1 MLTRPSPTSRGLG
14 RFVSFRMGRWWK
26 LTAAGPRA
34 GACPLRRFFGGGD
47 GEAEDASAPSR
58 HTPAPRTGG
67 AAVPPASAFGSVFT
81 RPGPTSRG
89 LPPAAFWGD
98 GEAEDASAPSRHTP
112 APRAEARRLRLRD
125 AAGRARWKMA
135 YSRAGREGGFAGEG
149 GGFGSRGWGNWG
161 IGGFGDLGIW
171 GFGNL
176 GIRSLAWGQG
186 SVSPRAAML
195 APQAARA
202 AAENKPLVR
211 LVRKYASA
219 HRRPPFPVPAIHPC
233 CRPPRR
239 RRGHGGFPARPIFR
253 AAHPRCPPTP
263 PFAPLCAFA
272 PSHRIQ
278 FNVSSHIFPPVV
290 L

>member
-1 MLTRPSPTSRGLG
+1 MLRLQADTHPPHEQGGGSAACQRLRLRIHAPRPHEQGPAPCGVLGGRGGGRCFGSKQTHTCPTSRGPPPAFAWRSRARTLENGVFARGARRRVCGG
-14 RFVSFRMGRWWK
+14 RGRLRVERMGE
-26 LTAAGPRA
+26 L
-34 GACPLRRFFGGGD
+34 GD
-47 GEAEDASAPSR
+47 WR
-58 HTPAPRTGG
+58 
-67 AAVPPASAFGSVFT
+67 V
-81 RPGPTSRG
+81 
-89 LPPAAFWGD
+89 
-98 GEAEDASAPSRHTP
+98 
-112 APRAEARRLRLRD
+112 
-125 AAGRARWKMA
+125 
-135 YSRAGREGGFAGEG
+135 
-149 GGFGSRGWGNWG
+149 
-161 IGGFGDLGIW
+161 W

-278 FNVSSHIFPPVV
+278 FNVSLHIFPPVV

>member
-1 MLTRPSPTSRGLG
+1 MLRLQADTHPPHEQGGRQCRLPAPSAPYSR
-14 RFVSFRMGRWWK
+14 
-26 LTAAGPRA
+26 AQAPRA
-34 GACPLRRFFGGGD
+34 GACPLRRFGGTGRRKMLRLQAD
-47 GEAEDASAPSR
+47 THLPHEQRPAACVCVTQPGAHAGKWRIRARGAKAGLRGKGEAS
-58 HTPAPRTGG
+58 
-67 AAVPPASAFGSVFT
+67 
-81 RPGPTSRG
+81 
-89 LPPAAFWGD
+89 
-98 GEAEDASAPSRHTP
+98 
-112 APRAEARRLRLRD
+112 
-125 AAGRARWKMA
+125 
-135 YSRAGREGGFAGEG
+135 GREDG
-149 GGFGSRGWGNWG
+149 G
-161 IGGFGDLGIW
+161 IGGLAGLGIWEFGDLGIW

>member
-34 GACPLRRFFGGGD
+34 RACPLRRLGGGR
-47 GEAEDASAPSR
+47 GGGGCFGSKQT
-58 HTPAPRTGG
+58 HTRPTNRG
-67 AAVPPASAFGSVFT
+67 AAVPPASAFGSKQT
-81 RPGPTSRG
+81 HTCPTSRG
-89 LPPAAFWGD
+89 PPPAFAWR
-98 GEAEDASAPSRHTP
+98 SRARTLENGVF
-112 APRAEARRLRLRD
+112 ARGARRRVCGGRGRLRVE
-125 AAGRARWKMA
+125 RM
-135 YSRAGREGGFAGEG
+135 GEL
-149 GGFGSRGWGNWG
+149 
-161 IGGFGDLGIW
+161 GDWRVW

-176 GIRSLAWGQG
+176 GIRSLSWGQG

-278 FNVSSHIFPPVV
+278 FNVSLHIFPPVV